1 MTTPFD
7 IYPSIDIVS
16 GFAMVSQAAIKMM
29 LENSYDQSHVSKMIL
44 GTPTEVI
51 NKWQN
56 EGAKK
61 VHIVD
66 LNAAAGTGDNYQAV
80 KQAISMSH
88 VRAQVCGG
96 IRDDRTLERAL
107 NLGCERVN
115 IGTAVLENIKWCEK
129 VIKEHGNKIAI
140 ALDVKQIN
148 GDYYLTS
155 RGWRVNG
162 GLLWPVLDKLNKLG
176 CLRYVVTD
184 VEKGGM
190 LSKPNFDLLKKV
202 CTKTDSPIIA
212 GGGVSSLNDIITLSD
227 MRELGIE
234 GVILGQALH
243 IGIINIPSILSIV

>member
-16 GFAMVSQAAIKMM
+16 GCAMVSQAAIKMT
-29 LENSYDQSHVSKMIL
+29 LENSYDQANIDKMSL
-44 GTPTEVI
+44 GTPADVMKI
-51 NKWQN
+51 WQDD
-56 EGAKK
+56 GAKI

-66 LNAAAGTGDNYQAV
+66 LDAAAGIGDNYQAI
-80 KQAISMSH
+80 KEAISISNI
-88 VRAQVCGG
+88 RAQVCGG

-107 NLGCERVN
+107 GLGCERVN

-129 VIKEHGNKIAI
+129 IIKENGEKIAI
-140 ALDVKQIN
+140 ALDVKQVN

-162 GLLWPVLDKLNKLG
+162 DLLWPVLDKLNKLG

-190 LSKPNFDLLKKV
+190 LSQPNFKLLEEV
-202 CTKTDSPIIA
+202 CTKTDSPVIA
-212 GGGVSSLNDIITLSD
+212 GGGISSLNDIMMLSG
-227 MRELGIE
+227 MRGLGID

-243 IGIINIPSILSIV
+243 IGLINIPSVVSLI